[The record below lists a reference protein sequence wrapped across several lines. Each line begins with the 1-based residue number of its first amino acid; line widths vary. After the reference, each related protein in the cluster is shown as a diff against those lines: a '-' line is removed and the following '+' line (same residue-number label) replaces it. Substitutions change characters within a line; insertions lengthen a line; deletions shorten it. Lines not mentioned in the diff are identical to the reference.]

1 MLVEVSELAEVL
13 ESALVEALELVEKFS
28 VYCPILLP

>member
-1 MLVEVSELAEVL
+1 MPAEASELVAALEFALVEV
-13 ESALVEALELVEKFS
+13 LELVEKFS